1 MEHVEHVPV
10 LVHGMC
16 VWVRHRSWS
25 NVRRACCEYTRPTR
39 VASTPDLLGVVER
52 LLEEGDRVAQLTLD
66 GGLRRTQR
74 ARQVVPLAVLDVHL
88 SAEKKLRESDGV

>member
-1 MEHVEHVPV
+1 M
-10 LVHGMC
+10 L
-16 VWVRHRSWS
+16 RS
-25 NVRRACCEYTRPTR
+25 
-39 VASTPDLLGVVER
+39 STPNLLGVVER

-88 SAEKKLRESDGV
+88 SAAKKKLCESDGV